1 MENLHSINIL
11 GICRAIGVRPHKYWR
26 PSLVLYSVWG
36 ICTSSLLK
44 YKRPFLAPGGQSCKR
59 KLNESCADV
68 KVQSLSGQE
77 RQIKASCGTVFDALE
92 YAVRIGT
99 TKTSTPLR

>member
-11 GICRAIGVRPHKYWR
+11 GICRAVGVRPHKYWR
-26 PSLVLYSVWG
+26 PSLVLYAVRG

-44 YKRPFLAPGGQSCKR
+44 YKCPFLAPGRQSGKR
-59 KLNESCADV
+59 KFNEGCADV
-68 KVQSLSGQE
+68 EVQTLSGRK

-92 YAVRIGT
+92 DFL
-99 TKTSTPLR
+99 SE